1 MTKASRNEALLSQAD
16 LMVPEEP
23 SNLTLAEGLNAEDFY
38 TLNSLNRVSLE
49 DAEQRSSIALNDLVL
64 ELSHFIDPDTI
75 RKVELGFLEENLRK
89 EWRLADDFNL
99 VERRNKE
106 IDLVMREMEEVSWRA
121 ADMFDAQEKSYIED
135 IVFFDRGLD
144 AFENSFLD
152 MDKESFSDFFDEA
165 NSFDSR

>member
-64 ELSHFIDPDTI
+64 ELSHFIDPETI
-75 RKVELGFLEENLRK
+75 RKVELGFL
-89 EWRLADDFNL
+89 
-99 VERRNKE
+99 
-106 IDLVMREMEEVSWRA
+106 
-121 ADMFDAQEKSYIED
+121 
-135 IVFFDRGLD
+135 
-144 AFENSFLD
+144 
-152 MDKESFSDFFDEA
+152 
-165 NSFDSR
+165 

>member
-1 MTKASRNEALLSQAD
+1 M
-16 LMVPEEP
+16 
-23 SNLTLAEGLNAEDFY
+23 
-38 TLNSLNRVSLE
+38 
-49 DAEQRSSIALNDLVL
+49 
-64 ELSHFIDPDTI
+64 
-75 RKVELGFLEENLRK
+75 RK

-121 ADMFDAQEKSYIED
+121 ADMFDSKEKSYIED

-152 MDKESFSDFFDEA
+152 QDKESFSEFFDEA